1 MNRRG
6 SKNISA
12 IEDRIISQTER
23 AAAIRAEAAQEAQ
36 EAQEREERYRLAAS
50 TITLPKPLPRGHGS
64 NIEVQRE
71 RADNRARSRDD
82 VENRRVNRDPC
93 PLCGTRADRHTEF
106 GCKRWRP
113 M

>member
-23 AAAIRAEAAQEAQ
+23 AAQIRAEAAQ
-36 EAQEREERYRLAAS
+36 EAQEREERYRLAA
-50 TITLPKPLPRGHGS
+50 TKPLPRGHGS

-71 RADNRARSRDD
+71 RADNRARRRDD
-82 VENRRVNRDPC
+82 VENRRVSRDPC
-93 PLCGTRADRHTEF
+93 PFCGTRADRHAEF

>member
-36 EAQEREERYRLAAS
+36 EREERYRLAAS
-50 TITLPKPLPRGHGS
+50 TGTVVKPLPRGHGS

-71 RADNRARSRDD
+71 RADNRARRRDD
-82 VENRRVNRDPC
+82 VENRRVSRDPC
-93 PLCGTRADRHTEF
+93 PFCGTRADRHAEF